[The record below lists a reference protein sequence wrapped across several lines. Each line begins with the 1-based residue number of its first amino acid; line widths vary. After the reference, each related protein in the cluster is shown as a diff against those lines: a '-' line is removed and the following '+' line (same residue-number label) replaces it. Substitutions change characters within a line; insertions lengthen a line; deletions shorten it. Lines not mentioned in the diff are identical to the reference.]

1 MTPHPTLM
9 NTHEQDITNI
19 CTIASG
25 LLASGHYT
33 TATKEVGDLA
43 VNDALRI
50 YQDIRD
56 RRQALQ
62 NQKLK
67 LKRQ

>member
-1 MTPHPTLM
+1 M
-9 NTHEQDITNI
+9 NTHEQDIANI
-19 CTIASG
+19 CTVASG
-25 LLASGHYT
+25 LLASGNYT
-33 TATKEVGDLA
+33 TTTKEIEYSA

-56 RRQALQ
+56 RWQALQ

-67 LKRQ
+67 LKGR

>member
-1 MTPHPTLM
+1 M

-19 CTIASG
+19 CSLASG

-33 TATKEVGDLA
+33 MTSKEAKDSA
-43 VNDALRI
+43 VNDALRV

-56 RRQALQ
+56 RWQALE

-67 LKRQ
+67 LKNR

>member
-1 MTPHPTLM
+1 M

-19 CTIASG
+19 CSLASG

-33 TATKEVGDLA
+33 MTSKEAGDSA
-43 VNDALRI
+43 VNDALRV

-56 RRQALQ
+56 RWQALE

-67 LKRQ
+67 LKNR